1 MSAPIKVSV
10 ISPFYKVAPFIER
23 CAESLLGQTL
33 QDVEFIF
40 VDDASPDE
48 SREILEKVIA
58 RHPERNA
65 RIVTHEVNK
74 GLPAARNT
82 GLAVAQGEF
91 IYHCDSDD
99 WVETDMLEKMYK
111 AATDNGADYVYC
123 DFWMQFEKSARYMGN
138 PTFTEPE
145 QMVKEGFLAGS
156 MKYNVWNK
164 IAKRRLYEESGVRF
178 PDGHGMGEDMTMI
191 LLATHA
197 KRVAHVSEAL
207 YHYVKLN
214 ANAFS
219 NTFSERHLTDI
230 RFNTDRTL
238 KGLENWDVSDK
249 DLYINLFKLNIKL
262 PFLFSGDKN
271 QHKLWKEWFPES
283 NAYVMKNQRLPFR
296 TKLVQW
302 FAAKGLFPLV
312 SLYEFLVNKVY
323 YRLKYRV

>member
-1 MSAPIKVSV
+1 MKKIPVISV
-10 ISPFYKVAPFIER
+10 ISPFYKVASFIER

-33 QDVEFIF
+33 PDVEFIF
-40 VDDASPDE
+40 VDDASPDK
-48 SREILEKVIA
+48 SREILERVIA

-91 IYHCDSDD
+91 VFHCDSDD
-99 WVETDMLEKMYK
+99 WAETDMLEKMYK
-111 AATDNGADYVYC
+111 AAVDNGADYVYC
-123 DFWMQFEKSARYMGN
+123 DFWMQFEKSARYMVTPDYTN
-138 PTFTEPE
+138 PE
-145 QMVKEGFLAGS
+145 QMIKEGFMAGL

-164 IAKRRLYEESGVRF
+164 LVKRSLYEGLRF

-191 LLATHA
+191 LVATRA
-197 KRVAHVSEAL
+197 TRTVRVPEAL

-238 KGLENWDVSDK
+238 KGLESWAVSDK
-249 DLYINLFKLNIKL
+249 DLYVNLFKLNIKL
-262 PFLFSGDKN
+262 PFLFSGDKK
-271 QHKLWKEWFPES
+271 QYKLWKEWFPES
-283 NAYVMKNQRLPFR
+283 NVDIRKNRHLPFR
-296 TKLVQW
+296 TRLVQW

-312 SLYEFLVNKVY
+312 SLYEFLINKVY
-323 YRLKYRV
+323 YRLKFRV

>member
-1 MSAPIKVSV
+1 MPAPFKVSV

-48 SREILEKVIA
+48 SRSILERVLAKY
-58 RHPERNA
+58 PERNA
-65 RIVTHEVNK
+65 RIVTHEINK

-82 GLAVAQGEF
+82 GLETATGEF

-99 WVETDMLEKMYK
+99 WVETDMLEKMYS
-111 AATDNGADYVYC
+111 AALQNQADYVYC
-123 DFWMQFEKSARYMGN
+123 DFWMQFEKSARYMGT
-138 PTFTEPE
+138 PDYTDPE
-145 QMVKEGFLAGS
+145 QMIKEGFMAGA

-164 IAKRRLYEESGVRF
+164 LVKRDLYEKSCILF
-178 PDGHGMGEDMTMI
+178 PAGHGMGEDMTMI

-197 KRVAHVSEAL
+197 TKVARVPEAL

-214 ANAFS
+214 TNAFS

-238 KGLENWDVSDK
+238 KGLEGWDVSDK
-249 DLYINLFKLNIKL
+249 ELYINLFKLNIKL
-262 PFLFSGDKN
+262 PFLFSGDRK
-271 QHKLWKEWFPES
+271 QYKLWKEWFPEA
-283 NAYVMKNQRLPFR
+283 NAYVQKNRHLPFR
-296 TKLVQW
+296 TRLVQW
-302 FAAKGLFPLV
+302 FAAKGIFPLV
-312 SLYEFLVNKVY
+312 SLYEFLINKVY
-323 YRLKYRV
+323 YRLKFRI

>member
-1 MSAPIKVSV
+1 MSAPFKVSV

-48 SREILEKVIA
+48 SRELLEKVIT
-58 RHPERNA
+58 RHPERSV

-99 WVETDMLEKMYK
+99 WVDMDMLEKMCK
-111 AATDNGADYVYC
+111 AAADNAADYVYC
-123 DFWMQFEKSARYMGN
+123 DFWMQFEKNARYMVN
-138 PTFTEPE
+138 PTYSEPE
-145 QMVKEGFLAGS
+145 QMIKEGFMAGL

-164 IAKRRLYEESGVRF
+164 IAKRSLYEDNRIRF

-197 KRVAHVSEAL
+197 KRVAHVAEAL

-238 KGLENWDVSDK
+238 KGLESWDVIDK
-249 DLYINLFKLNIKL
+249 NLYINLFKLNIKL
-262 PFLFSGDKN
+262 PFLFAGDKS
-271 QHKLWKEWFPES
+271 QYKLWKEWFPEA
-283 NAYVMKNQRLPFR
+283 NAYVMKNPHLPFR
-296 TKLVQW
+296 TKIVQW

-312 SLYEFLVNKVY
+312 SLYEFMINKLY
-323 YRLKYRV
+323 YRLRFRV

>member
-1 MSAPIKVSV
+1 MSAPFKVSV
-10 ISPFYKVAPFIER
+10 ISPFYKVAPFIGR

-33 QDVEFIF
+33 EDVEFIF

-82 GLAVAQGEF
+82 GIAVATGEF

-123 DFWMQFEKSARYMGN
+123 DFWMQFEKSARYMVN
-138 PTFTEPE
+138 PAYSEPE
-145 QMVKEGFLAGS
+145 QMIKEGFMAGL

-164 IAKRRLYEESGVRF
+164 IAKRSLYEESGIHF

-197 KRVAHVSEAL
+197 KRVAHVAEAL

-238 KGLENWDVSDK
+238 KGLEDWNVSDK

-262 PFLFSGDKN
+262 PFLFSGDK
-271 QHKLWKEWFPES
+271 QQYKLWKEWFPES
-283 NAYVMKNQRLPFR
+283 SASVCRNRHLPFR

-312 SLYEFLVNKVY
+312 SLYEFLINKVY
-323 YRLKYRV
+323 YRLKFRV